1 MYDINY
7 AQSAKVDRPM
17 DEWTTC
23 GAEVDTFDDTR
34 IVFVTEGTVGVGEK
48 AIFLMPKFVMVF
60 RTVRANRLNS

>member
-7 AQSAKVDRPM
+7 AQSAKVDGPL

-34 IVFVTEGTVGVGEK
+34 IVFVTEGTVAVGEK
-48 AIFLMPKFVMVF
+48 GDFLCRNLLLFF
-60 RTVRANRLNS
+60 AR